1 MREFDEQEFG
11 KSNYSTQESYN
22 TEALDTMTKS
32 YSDILT
38 AMGEDPTREGL
49 AKTPERAAKAMA
61 FLTQGYQVNAED
73 ILNSAKFK
81 EDYNQMIIVKDIE
94 FYSLCEH
101 HILPFM
107 GKVHIAYIPNGYITG
122 LSKLA
127 RVVETFSRRLQVQ
140 ERLTVD
146 IHDCIRKVLN
156 PKGVAVVIEATHTCM
171 QMRGVRSQN
180 SSTTTAEYSG
190 GFMTSLKTREE
201 FLSLIQKK

>member
-1 MREFDEQEFG
+1 MKYFEEDFPINYEKKEEY
-11 KSNYSTQESYN
+11 SNEAVEIMKESYK
-22 TEALDTMTKS
+22 T
-32 YSDILT
+32 ILT
-38 AMGEDPTREGL
+38 TIGEDTEREGL
-49 AKTPERAAKAMA
+49 IKTPERAAKAMA
-61 FLTQGYQVNAED
+61 FLTHGYGINPEE

-81 EDYNQMIIVKDIE
+81 EDYKQMIIVKDIE

-101 HILPFM
+101 HMMPFI

-127 RVVETFSRRLQVQ
+127 RVVEAFSRRLQVQ
-140 ERLTVD
+140 ERLTIQ
-146 IHDCIRKVLN
+146 IHDCIKKVLK
-156 PKGVAVVIEATHTCM
+156 PIGVAVVIEATHTCM

-201 FLSLIQKK
+201 FLSLIGKK

>member
-1 MREFDEQEFG
+1 MIDFDDDFPLNYKKEETYNDNAIDLMSQSY
-11 KSNYSTQESYN
+11 KS
-22 TEALDTMTKS
+22 
-32 YSDILT
+32 ILT
-38 AMGEDPTREGL
+38 SIGEDPAREGL
-49 AKTPERAAKAMA
+49 IKTPERAAKAMA
-61 FLTQGYQVNAED
+61 FLTQGYTVDAHE

-81 EDYNQMIIVKDIE
+81 EDYKQMIIVKDIE

-101 HILPFM
+101 HILPFI

-127 RVVETFSRRLQVQ
+127 RVVEAYSRRLQVQ
-140 ERLTVD
+140 ERLTIQ
-146 IHDCIRKVLN
+146 IHDCIKEVLR
-156 PKGVAVVIEATHTCM
+156 PLGVAVVVEATHTCM

>member
-1 MREFDEQEFG
+1 MIDFDDDFPLNYKKEEKYNDSVIDLMSQSY
-11 KSNYSTQESYN
+11 KS
-22 TEALDTMTKS
+22 
-32 YSDILT
+32 ILT
-38 AMGEDPTREGL
+38 NIGEDPTREGL
-49 AKTPERAAKAMA
+49 IKTPERAAKAMA
-61 FLTQGYQVNAED
+61 FLTQGYTVDAHE

-81 EDYNQMIIVKDIE
+81 EDYKQMIIVKDIE

-101 HILPFM
+101 HILPFI

-127 RVVETFSRRLQVQ
+127 RVVEAYSRRLQVQ
-140 ERLTVD
+140 ERLTIQ
-146 IHDCIRKVLN
+146 IHDCIKEVLR
-156 PKGVAVVIEATHTCM
+156 PLGVAVVVEAAHTCM

>member
-1 MREFDEQEFG
+1 MIEFDDEFPV
-11 KSNYSTQESYN
+11 NYVKEEKYNEELTNALSVSYKN
-22 TEALDTMTKS
+22 
-32 YSDILT
+32 ILAT
-38 AMGEDPTREGL
+38 VGEDTEREGL
-49 AKTPERAAKAMA
+49 VKTPERAAKAMA
-61 FLTQGYQVNAED
+61 FLTQGYSTDPAA

-81 EDYNQMIIVKDIE
+81 EDYKQMIIVKDIE

-101 HILPFM
+101 HILPFI

-127 RVVETFSRRLQVQ
+127 RVVEAFSRRLQVQ
-140 ERLTVD
+140 ERLTVQ
-146 IHDCIRKVLN
+146 IHDCIKEVLK
-156 PKGVAVVIEATHTCM
+156 PIGVAVVVEATHTCM

-190 GFMTSLKTREE
+190 GFKTSLKTREE

>member
-1 MREFDEQEFG
+1 MKDFDEDFPL
-11 KSNYSTQESYN
+11 NYSKEEKYNDSAIDTISESY
-22 TEALDTMTKS
+22 KS
-32 YSDILT
+32 ILT
-38 AMGEDPTREGL
+38 AIGEDTAREGL
-49 AKTPERAAKAMA
+49 IKTPERAAKAMA
-61 FLTQGYQVNAED
+61 FLTQGYAVDAHE

-81 EDYNQMIIVKDIE
+81 EDYKQMIIVKDIE

-101 HILPFM
+101 HMLPFI

-127 RVVETFSRRLQVQ
+127 RVVEAYSRRLQVQ
-140 ERLTVD
+140 ERLTVQ
-146 IHDCIRKVLN
+146 IHDCIKEVLR
-156 PKGVAVVIEATHTCM
+156 PMGVAVVVEATHTCM

-190 GFMTSLKTREE
+190 GFMTSVKTRDE

>member
-1 MREFDEQEFG
+1 MIDFDDDFPLNYKKEEKYNDSVIDLMSQSY
-11 KSNYSTQESYN
+11 KS
-22 TEALDTMTKS
+22 
-32 YSDILT
+32 ILT
-38 AMGEDPTREGL
+38 CIGEDPAREGL
-49 AKTPERAAKAMA
+49 IKTPERAAKAMA
-61 FLTQGYQVNAED
+61 FLTQGYTVDAQE

-81 EDYNQMIIVKDIE
+81 EDYKQMIIVKDIE

-101 HILPFM
+101 HILPFI

-127 RVVETFSRRLQVQ
+127 RVVEAYSRRLQVQ
-140 ERLTVD
+140 ERLTIQ
-146 IHDCIRKVLN
+146 IHDCIKEVLR
-156 PKGVAVVIEATHTCM
+156 PLGVAVVVEATHTCM

>member
-1 MREFDEQEFG
+1 MRELDDDFEIV
-11 KSNYSTQESYN
+11 NYSKEEHYNEEAIKIMSDSY
-22 TEALDTMTKS
+22 KS
-32 YSDILT
+32 ILT
-38 AMGEDPTREGL
+38 SIGEDPEREGL

-61 FLTQGYQVNAED
+61 FLTQGYGVNAED

-101 HILPFM
+101 HLLPFI

-127 RVVETFSRRLQVQ
+127 RVVEAFSRRLQVQ

-146 IHDCIRKVLN
+146 IHDCIKKVLN

-190 GFMTSLKTREE
+190 GFMSSIKTREE

>member
-1 MREFDEQEFG
+1 MIDFDDEFPLNYTKEERYNNSTIEQMAG
-11 KSNYSTQESYN
+11 NYKS
-22 TEALDTMTKS
+22 
-32 YSDILT
+32 ILT
-38 AMGEDPTREGL
+38 SIGEDPSREGL
-49 AKTPERAAKAMA
+49 IKTPERAAKAMA
-61 FLTQGYQVNAED
+61 FLTQGYTVDAHE

-81 EDYNQMIIVKDIE
+81 EEYKQMIIVKDIE

-101 HILPFM
+101 HILPFI

-127 RVVETFSRRLQVQ
+127 RVVEAYSRRLQVQ
-140 ERLTVD
+140 ERLTIQ
-146 IHDCIRKVLN
+146 IHDCIKEVLR
-156 PKGVAVVIEATHTCM
+156 PLGVAVVVEATHTCM

-190 GFMTSLKTREE
+190 GFMTSLKTRDE